1 MAPSNIG
8 SVHRPLKAERRVR
21 LPLELKIKIETKD
34 THLGC
39 LFFYTRQKNGVEP
52 RSERAQ
58 CKALT
63 LKNLSIFRKINF
75 MNHLTGTVLSGSNNV
90 FDVESSS
97 DEDGSFIVRSCAL
110 KSKRLK
116 SDKKYYNPLAP
127 GDIVEIEVDSLEEKK
142 GQITALVPRKNE
154 FVRWNVKGRSP
165 QLLAANLDYIILVTT
180 PGEPDFR
187 PRFIDR
193 ELVQAER
200 QGIEPVILIN
210 KCDLPSAQDPDF
222 LNQVSIWE
230 GLGYKVMKISA
241 KTGEGLVEFAS
252 LIHNKLSALV
262 GQSGVGKSSLVNV
275 LDDTVVLK
283 TGSLSKK
290 YGKGSHTTTKGT
302 LLHIKL
308 NESLT
313 GGIHGPVASI
323 IDTPG
328 VRRFVLHGIEANDLA
343 LYFREM
349 APLIGKCNFGLSCT
363 HTTEPGCKILEAVYS
378 GVISEERFESW
389 KRISEEIK
397 SGNWTD

>member
-1 MAPSNIG
+1 
-8 SVHRPLKAERRVR
+8 
-21 LPLELKIKIETKD
+21 
-34 THLGC
+34 
-39 LFFYTRQKNGVEP
+39 
-52 RSERAQ
+52 
-58 CKALT
+58 
-63 LKNLSIFRKINF
+63 
-75 MNHLTGTVLSGSNNV
+75 MNQLTGTVLSGSNNV
-90 FDVESSS
+90 FEVESFS
-97 DEDGSFIVRSCAL
+97 EDDDSFIIRSCAL

-127 GDIVEIEVDSLEEKK
+127 GDIVQIEVDSLEDKK

-165 QLLAANLDYIILVTT
+165 QLLAANLDYVILVTT
-180 PGEPDFR
+180 PEEPDFR

-193 ELVQAER
+193 ELAQAER

-210 KCDLPSAQDPDF
+210 KCDLEGSQDESF
-222 LNQVSIWE
+222 LKYVSIWE
-230 GLGYKVMKISA
+230 KLGYKVMKISA
-241 KTGEGLVEFAS
+241 KTGEGMVEFAHF
-252 LIHNKLSALV
+252 IQNKLCALV

-275 LDDTVVLK
+275 LDSTVVLK

-313 GGIHGPVASI
+313 GGIQGAVASI

-328 VRRFVLHGIEANDLA
+328 VRRFVLHDIESKDLA

-349 APLIGKCNFGLSCT
+349 SPLVGKCNFGLSCT
-363 HTTEPGCKILEAVYS
+363 HINEKGCKILEAVES
-378 GVISEERFESW
+378 GQISRERYENW
-389 KRISEEIK
+389 KK
-397 SGNWTD
+397 SQKKSKQAAGQTKNVAQKNTRRPCLF